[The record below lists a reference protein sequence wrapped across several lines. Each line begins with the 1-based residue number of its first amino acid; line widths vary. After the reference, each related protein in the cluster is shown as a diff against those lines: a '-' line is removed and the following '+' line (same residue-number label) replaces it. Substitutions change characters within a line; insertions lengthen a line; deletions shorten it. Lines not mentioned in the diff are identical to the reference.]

1 MGENAIRELKTN
13 FNITNGFVTKDGY
26 ICTSRYASEGSY
38 GVWKDNSVATRLYSD
53 SEYIAIS
60 SANTLS
66 LYSAGMVRLEGKS
79 KVYIDG
85 SRFEINSITSTIGTL
100 ALTGNAKSHCHDWIC
115 GCAMVDGEQQPDF
128 ARVMYGG
135 FLIAT
140 SNDVHYGC
148 TNYIL
153 PERDGKCWGLDEFTA
168 GASASAH
175 IFSSVGGNNSQIP
188 GYDTSCRAES
198 VKLILPGPSYVD
210 HIHPVMMRYKEA
222 EYNNGTKTKDEIMQ
236 VDKLALLDDVVIR
249 PKLRGSNNSGNSS
262 WVKVAEVVVPPPT
275 SGIQSYVA
283 DSFVVMASG
292 ALGCAKREVHFDF
305 VGITSESVNI
315 KGYAY
320 SIDGKKRASGSN
332 DACGGVRAVL
342 TNSLSNLPSET
353 VPAYYDVWIEI
364 YNLDFFT
371 LYKSSITEGN
381 GSVKWTDGYF
391 NLHDINDKAWVR
403 STMPTSDITERGD
416 ANLILIR

>member
-1 MGENAIRELKTN
+1 
-13 FNITNGFVTKDGY
+13 
-26 ICTSRYASEGSY
+26 
-38 GVWKDNSVATRLYSD
+38 
-53 SEYIAIS
+53 
-60 SANTLS
+60 
-66 LYSAGMVRLEGKS
+66 
-79 KVYIDG
+79 
-85 SRFEINSITSTIGTL
+85 
-100 ALTGNAKSHCHDWIC
+100 
-115 GCAMVDGEQQPDF
+115 
-128 ARVMYGG
+128 
-135 FLIAT
+135 
-140 SNDVHYGC
+140 
-148 TNYIL
+148 
-153 PERDGKCWGLDEFTA
+153 
-168 GASASAH
+168 
-175 IFSSVGGNNSQIP
+175 
-188 GYDTSCRAES
+188 
-198 VKLILPGPSYVD
+198 
-210 HIHPVMMRYKEA
+210 MRYKEA

-249 PKLRGSNNSGNSS
+249 PKLRGSNNSGNSR

-391 NLHDINDKAWVR
+391 NLHDINDNAWVR
-403 STMPTSDITERGD
+403 NTMPTSDITERGD